1 MKKPNAPLLRKT
13 GRPLSFDRETALH
26 AAMLLFW
33 KHGYESTS
41 LSDLTVAMGVTPP
54 SIYAAFGDKKGLF
67 REAVSLYLSG
77 PVTAA
82 SIIADAATAEA
93 AAATL
98 LRGSAIAFTGRDT
111 PAGCLLA
118 TSTISC
124 SVAAADVQKEL
135 AAIRRTIEALLKNK
149 ILVAIETGE
158 IVRKIDADALA
169 GHVMAVIQGMSTLAR
184 DGAKR
189 KKLMQIADVAMMVWP
204 Q

>member
-1 MKKPNAPLLRKT
+1 MKTPAALSPRKT
-13 GRPLSFDRETALH
+13 GRPLSFDRDAALH

-41 LSDLTVAMGVTPP
+41 VSDLTAAMGVTPP

-67 REAVSLYLSG
+67 REAVGLYVSG

-82 SIIADAATAEA
+82 SIIADAVTAKA
-93 AAATL
+93 AAAAL
-98 LRGSAIAFTGRDT
+98 LRGSAVAFTGRDA

-118 TSTISC
+118 SSAISC
-124 SVAAADVQKEL
+124 SPAAADVQKEL
-135 AAIRRTIEALLKNK
+135 AAIRGGIEKRLKDK
-149 ILVAIETGE
+149 IVADLGSGE
-158 IVRKIDADALA
+158 IQSKVDADALA

-189 KKLMQIADVAMMVWP
+189 DKLMRVADVAMMAWP
-204 Q
+204 G